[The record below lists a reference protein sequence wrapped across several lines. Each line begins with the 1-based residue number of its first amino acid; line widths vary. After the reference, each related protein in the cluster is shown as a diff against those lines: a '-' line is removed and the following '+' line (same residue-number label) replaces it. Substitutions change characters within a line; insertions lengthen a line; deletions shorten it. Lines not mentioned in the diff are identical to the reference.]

1 MNNSIEFTSEEMEV
15 IVMQTNELSFAER
28 LEQSVNSKG
37 FEYDVYG
44 VSKQYD
50 WKRES
55 NQKRIVR

>member
-50 WKRES
+50 WNREA
-55 NQKRIVR
+55 NQKRFVR

>member
-1 MNNSIEFTSEEMEV
+1 MNNSIEFTSEDMEV
-15 IVMQTNELSFAER
+15 IVMQTKELSFAER

-50 WKRES
+50 WKKES
-55 NQKRIVR
+55 NQKRAVR